1 MELFINR
8 FRFKQLLLQGIVVVV
23 AAVTASFLNRGVL
36 FAAGLGALLSVIAS
50 ITYLA
55 LAQGNGTDE

>member
-1 MELFINR
+1 MELFISR

-23 AAVTASFLNRGVL
+23 AAVAASFLNRGVL

-50 ITYLA
+50 IAYLA